1 MNKAILQSILPPHQ
15 FFKMENKPNLSTI
28 NGFSDVLKN
37 YNKSIAQLLQNK
49 YGISVEEFYV
59 TCVNAVKKEPK
70 LLQCDPKSLFG
81 AILLCAEIGLRP
93 NTPDGH
99 AFILPYGK
107 EAKFQIGYKGLL
119 LMAYRNPRVESIYG
133 EAVFENDLFDYGYGL
148 NPYLTHKPFRGGDRG
163 SLVATYSVCKLK
175 DADPIFTVVEK
186 NELALVENLSK
197 SAMGSNS
204 KYSPYHNGTD
214 VHNYMQIKVA
224 FKKISKIIPQS
235 SGFEFSTAIDY
246 DSRFQGGAKV
256 IVEIPS
262 DSNEIVEP
270 TIMDGSKSMS
280 SLQNTFDDIDALSN
294 AFETEQELPKE
305 IPAKEV
311 EIVTVQKSEVK
322 EKIIVSQEIPSVIED
337 EEDMEGLPPIN
348 FSDFSEEMN
357 EENTS
362 LF

>member
-1 MNKAILQSILPPHQ
+1 
-15 FFKMENKPNLSTI
+15 
-28 NGFSDVLKN
+28 
-37 YNKSIAQLLQNK
+37 
-49 YGISVEEFYV
+49 
-59 TCVNAVKKEPK
+59 
-70 LLQCDPKSLFG
+70 
-81 AILLCAEIGLRP
+81 
-93 NTPDGH
+93 
-99 AFILPYGK
+99 
-107 EAKFQIGYKGLL
+107 
-119 LMAYRNPRVESIYG
+119 
-133 EAVFENDLFDYGYGL
+133 
-148 NPYLTHKPFRGGDRG
+148 
-163 SLVATYSVCKLK
+163 
-175 DADPIFTVVEK
+175 
-186 NELALVENLSK
+186 
-197 SAMGSNS
+197 
-204 KYSPYHNGTD
+204 
-214 VHNYMQIKVA
+214 MQIKVA

-256 IVEIPS
+256 IVEIPT

-311 EIVTVQKSEVK
+311 EIVNVQKSEVK

-348 FSDFSEEMN
+348 FSEFSEEMD
-357 EENTS
+357 EENTT